1 MYVLVKHGEPMPRG
15 EIARLALK
23 RAFALG
29 SAYDWR
35 GTPQGMAGLEAY
47 LADVT
52 DPTKDFARTEEWFCW
67 AAFER
72 LTARRCCAMWLR
84 SAAADVTGK
93 ARDSALAAAEHYGRA
108 FEFYESYGSEV
119 SACEPK
125 PRTLRDRARTPE
137 RIAVIAPFLE
147 QGIAAEKAGLEALGQ
162 AVRALG

>member
-1 MYVLVKHGEPMPRG
+1 
-15 EIARLALK
+15 LK
-23 RAFALG
+23 RALAKG
-29 SAYDWR
+29 SAHDWR
-35 GTPQGMAGLEAY
+35 GTPQGIAGLQAY

-72 LTARRCCAMWLR
+72 LAARRCCAVWLR
-84 SAAADVTGK
+84 SVAADVTGK

-119 SACEPK
+119 STCEPT
-125 PRTLRDRARTPE
+125 PRTLRERARAPE
-137 RIAVIAPFLE
+137 RIAVIAPHLE
-147 QGIAAEKAGLEALGQ
+147 QGIAAEQAGLQALEQ